1 MQKYIRIYS
10 ILRDRSNFMRT
21 VALITEYNPFHF
33 GHLFHLNQAKELTN
47 ASHSICIMSSS
58 FVQRGEPA
66 IVDKWSRAK
75 MAIDNGVDLVIE
87 LPYLSS
93 VQTAELFAYGSVR
106 ILEKLNIVDYIA
118 FGSEL
123 GQLDVLKEIANV
135 LVEEPYY
142 YKKKLKANLAS
153 GISYPVSRNNAIK
166 QYFFDSYS
174 IEIGE
179 VLNNPNNILAV
190 EYLKALRK
198 LESNI
203 EPITIKRKGHGYN
216 DKNISNGYASA
227 SAIRKNIFEKG
238 LYKSYN
244 LVPENTFVVLEQ
256 FFKEFKR
263 FNRLENYYTILN
275 YLLLNADK
283 EILKKQFDIKD
294 GLENRIIEKAFNSPH
309 FEEFIG
315 MVASKTHTRSR
326 IRRTFLQLILNTT
339 KEEINEYFSSSPK
352 YIRILGA
359 NQKGFELL
367 NKINEISDL
376 IVLNK
381 FADYKKI
388 DNLNNDISIKKEIL
402 ATNIYYYGLCPTQP
416 NLNKDFQKTPYIVK

>member
-1 MQKYIRIYS
+1 
-10 ILRDRSNFMRT
+10 MRT

-123 GQLDVLKEIANV
+123 GQLEILIEIANV

-142 YKKKLKANLAS
+142 YKKELKANLAS

-166 QYFFDSYS
+166 QYFLDVYNVKISD
-174 IEIGE
+174 I
-179 VLNNPNNILAV
+179 LKNPNNILAV

-198 LESNI
+198 LESDI
-203 EPITIKRKGHGYN
+203 KPITIKRKGHGYN
-216 DKNISNGYASA
+216 DNNISNGYASA
-227 SAIRKNIFEKG
+227 SAIRKNIFGKG

-256 FFKEFKR
+256 FFKEYKT
-263 FNRLENYYTILN
+263 FNKLDNYYTTLN
-275 YLLLNADK
+275 YLLLNTDR
-283 EILKKQFDIKD
+283 ENLKNQFGIKD
-294 GLENRIIEKAFNSPH
+294 GLENRIIEKAFKSTNY
-309 FEEFIG
+309 EEFIG

-326 IRRTFLQLILNTT
+326 IRRTLLQLILNTK
-339 KEEINEYFSSSPK
+339 KEDTDNYFSSTPK

-367 NKINEISDL
+367 NKISKVSDL

-388 DNLNNDISIKKEIL
+388 DSLKNDIAIKKEIL
-402 ATNIYYYGLCPTQP
+402 ATNIYYYGLCPAQP
-416 NLNKDFQKTPYIVK
+416 ILNKDIQTTPYITK